1 MTIAYWCVLIAA
13 VLPYIWTGF
22 AKATGGFSPKTN
34 REPRSWQDQLE
45 GRTRRAHNAHL
56 NSFEAF
62 PAFAAAVIIAHLV
75 GKAAQS
81 TIDIWCMVFI
91 GARVLYGL
99 LYIFDL
105 ARLRSL
111 VWTVGIVCV
120 VALFVIS
127 A

>member
-13 VLPYIWTGF
+13 ALPYVWTGV
-22 AKATGGFSPKTN
+22 AKAIGGFRLEAN
-34 REPRSWQDQLE
+34 REPRVWQDQLQ
-45 GRTRRAHNAHL
+45 GRSRRAHDAHL

-62 PAFAAAVIIAHLV
+62 PAFAAAVIVAHLV

-81 TIDIWCMVFI
+81 TIDTWALVFVV
-91 GARVLYGL
+91 ARFAYGF

-105 ARLRSL
+105 DKLRSL
-111 VWTVGIVCV
+111 VWTVGVVSV
-120 VALFVIS
+120 VALFVVS